1 MSVTVCKVSVT
12 AIILLTSL
20 TLNTSKPLIR
30 LSSCCDI
37 ILHTLHNYDK
47 LFYNHCFF
55 CIYLCDDSVH
65 NVLFIDTLW
74 VAEAP

>member
-47 LFYNHCFF
+47 LFYNQFF
-55 CIYLCDDSVH
+55 FSVFIYMMIQ
-65 NVLFIDTLW
+65 FIMSYSLTHYG
-74 VAEAP
+74 